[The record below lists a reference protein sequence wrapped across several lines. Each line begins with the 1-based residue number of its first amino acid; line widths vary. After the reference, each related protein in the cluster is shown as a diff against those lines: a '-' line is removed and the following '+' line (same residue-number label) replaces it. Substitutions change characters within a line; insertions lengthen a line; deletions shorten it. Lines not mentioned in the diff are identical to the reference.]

1 MEPNN
6 VRCHRP
12 NLNGNPPAPIIFCR
26 NVDSIPT
33 RLQGTDTLDRSGIAG
48 KEV

>member
-1 MEPNN
+1 MQPND

-12 NLNGNPPAPIIFCR
+12 DLNGNPPAAVIFCR
-26 NVDSIPT
+26 NLNSIPT
-33 RLQGTDTLDRSGIAG
+33 RLQRADALDRSGIAG

>member
-1 MEPNN
+1 MEPND
-6 VRCHRP
+6 VRRHRP
-12 NLNGNPPAPIIFCR
+12 DLNGNPPAPVIFRR
-26 NVDSIPT
+26 NVDSLPA

>member
-1 MEPNN
+1 MEPND
-6 VRCHRP
+6 VRCYRP
-12 NLNGNPPAPIIFCR
+12 DLNGNPPAPVIFRR

-33 RLQGTDTLDRSGIAG
+33 RLQVTDALDRSGIAG